1 MNVSG
6 LARWAKFRPVVEQ
19 TLPERMNPHK
29 KKIVTSAE
37 EIGEARFLA
46 GDVLE
51 QLQSLAPASCALVIS
66 SPPYNI
72 GKPYERTDQ
81 RSYDEYL
88 VWQRQV
94 IETMLPA
101 LTENASVCWQVGTYI
116 ANGELFPLDVP
127 FIEIFRSFGL
137 RLRNRIIWRY
147 NFGFNADKRFSGRY
161 ETVLWFSRTNTYTF
175 NLDPVRIPQ
184 LYPGKRHSASKGKKA
199 GQPSGN
205 PLGKN
210 PSDYWEFSAVDDFQN
225 NPVWDIP
232 NVKANHPERT
242 EHPCQF
248 PVELAERCVLALR
261 RVGDTVLDP
270 FIGTGA
276 TAIAAVKHGRHAVGI
291 DRYAPYL
298 AIAKE
303 RVARYAKGDLP
314 LRPLGKP
321 VRRPR
326 PTERVAQIP
335 LEWRQDQPN
344 PNPGSVGGE
353 DGES

>member
-1 MNVSG
+1 MLYRFDQMPPEEMS
-6 LARWAKFRPVVEQ
+6 RPTE
-19 TLPERMNPHK
+19 EAA
-29 KKIVTSAE
+29 TSAKR
-37 EIGEARFLA
+37 IGDALLLV

-51 QLQSLAPASCALVIS
+51 RLRRLDPASCALVIS

-72 GKPYERTDQ
+72 GKPYERADERT
-81 RSYDEYL
+81 YNEYL
-88 VWQRQV
+88 AWQRQV
-94 IETMLPA
+94 IEAMLPA

-116 ANGELFPLDVP
+116 TDGELFPLDVP
-127 FIEIFRSFGL
+127 FIEIFRSLKF

-147 NFGFNADKRFSGRY
+147 NFGYNADKRFSGRY

-184 LYPGKRHSASKGKKA
+184 LYPGKRHSASKGNKA
-199 GQPSGN
+199 GKPSGN

-210 PSDYWEFSAVDDFQN
+210 PSDYWEFSASEDFQN
-225 NPVWDIP
+225 NPVWDVP
-232 NVKANHPERT
+232 NVKAKHPEYT

-248 PVELAERCVLALR
+248 PVELAERCVLALSNA
-261 RVGDTVLDP
+261 GETVLDP

-291 DRYAPYL
+291 DRYPPYL
-298 AIAKE
+298 AIAEE
-303 RVARYAKGDLP
+303 RIAQYAKGDLP

-326 PTERVAQIP
+326 STEQVAQVP
-335 LEWRQDQPN
+335 LEWQQDQAESEPA
-344 PNPGSVGGE
+344 SAGGE
-353 DGES
+353 DGEG